1 MDEYYYYA
9 VAIFLMSFGSIATTL
24 VETRSVSL
32 PKPVVDGMGKLI
44 YPDDEKASR
53 DIPIYV

>member
-32 PKPVVDGMGKLI
+32 QKPGVYRMGQANV
-44 YPDDEKASR
+44 PR
-53 DIPIYV
+53 R